1 MGEDLLLLT
10 NCSRSPQAV
19 AVVCERRIKLGSLH
33 LDTSFSLWD
42 LCGFRG
48 VEQKGFLL
56 RLELFIWNSD
66 DFSVWDTF
74 SSSVSASVTASDRR
88 LRSGVDSL
96 LSPAEL

>member
-1 MGEDLLLLT
+1 MLLLT

-19 AVVCERRIKLGSLH
+19 AVVCERRIKLDSLH

-42 LCGFRG
+42 LFGFRG

-74 SSSVSASVTASDRR
+74 SSSVSASVTASDLR